1 MTKIWC
7 EINKRNLEENILT
20 IKKHIGDKKIISVL
34 KANAYGLGAR
44 EVSSIIDKHTDM
56 YAVSNTQEYE
66 SLNTSK
72 DVLIMSPLCSIEDFD
87 FAKNKSNLILSI
99 DNENILKE
107 LDKNSKY
114 RVHICVDTTNHRVGV
129 SLGKLKSLIECIE
142 TKYKNIKIEGV
153 YTHFHNCSNIEETK
167 EQIISFK
174 NTVTLLQKNDYIIH
188 CIASSVACNKTL
200 LEMCSFTNACR
211 VGNML
216 YGFAGNKIGTKKVHN
231 FYAKIIQKHEVK
243 KGELIGFGASYEKA
257 IDNMT
262 VGIIEA
268 GNFYGLGSV
277 RESIEN
283 PLKAAAKSL
292 KYNIKGIS
300 YVKTKED
307 KKEVNIIGFVN
318 MNSLLIDITKT
329 PYENIVE
336 LSMSP
341 ILADS
346 SICKVYI

>member
-7 EINKRNLEENILT
+7 EINKKNLEDNILT

-34 KANAYGLGAR
+34 KANAYGLGIS

-56 YAVSNTQEYE
+56 YAVSNTQEYKA
-66 SLNTSK
+66 LNTNK
-72 DVLIMSPLCSIEDFD
+72 DVLIMSPLCSVEDFI
-87 FAKNKSNLILSI
+87 FAKDKTNLILSI
-99 DNENILKE
+99 DNENILRE
-107 LDKNSKY
+107 LDKNTKY

-129 SLGKLKSLIECIE
+129 SLGKLKGLIECIE
-142 TKYKNIKIEGV
+142 SKYKNIKIEGI

-174 NTVTLLQKNDYIIH
+174 NTITLLQKNNYIIH
-188 CIASSVACNKTL
+188 CITSSVACNQTL
-200 LEMCSFTNACR
+200 LDMCSFTNASR
-211 VGNML
+211 IGNML

-231 FYAKIIQKHEVK
+231 FYAKILQKHEVK

-257 IDNMT
+257 DRNMI

-277 RESIEN
+277 REYIEN
-283 PLKAAAKSL
+283 PIITAAKSL
-292 KYNIKGIS
+292 KHNIKGIS
-300 YVKTKED
+300 YVKTKEH
-307 KKEVNIIGFVN
+307 KKEVKIIGFVN
-318 MNSLLIDITKT
+318 MNSLILDITKT
-329 PYENIVE
+329 PDESIVE

-346 SICKVYI
+346 SIHKICI

>member
-7 EINKRNLEENILT
+7 EINKKNLEENILT

-34 KANAYGLGAR
+34 KANAYGLGVR
-44 EVSSIIDKHTDM
+44 EISGIIDKHTDM
-56 YAVSNTQEYE
+56 YAVSNIQEYE
-66 SLNTSK
+66 SLNTNK
-72 DVLIMSPLCSIEDFD
+72 DVLIMSPLCSVEDFS

-99 DNENILKE
+99 DNENILRE
-107 LDKNSKY
+107 LDTNTKY

-129 SLGKLKSLIECIE
+129 SLGRLKGLIECIE
-142 TKYKNIKIEGV
+142 TKYKNIKVEGV
-153 YTHFHNCSNIEETK
+153 YTHFHNCSNVEETK

-174 NTVTLLQKNDYIIH
+174 NTVKLLQKNDYIVH
-188 CIASSVACNKTL
+188 CIASSIACNQSL

-211 VGNML
+211 IGNML

-231 FYAKIIQKHEVK
+231 FYAKILQKHEVK

-257 IDNMT
+257 VEDMV
-262 VGIIEA
+262 VGVVEA
-268 GNFYGLGSV
+268 GNFYGLGNV

-292 KYNIKGIS
+292 KYNFKGIP
-300 YVKTKED
+300 YINTKED
-307 KKEVNIIGFVN
+307 KRNIKIIGFIN
-318 MNSLLIDITKT
+318 MNSIIIDITNE
-329 PYENIVE
+329 PDVNIVE